1 MIKKKF
7 KQKQFKKRWVLV
19 FFFEFF
25 GLKISSLLL
34 FFFFF
39 NRTGSIDLLK
49 IDVFRKGLGENR
61 NMKNLENTATDWIIK
76 FQERIIS
83 SKKFSVK
90 CVLNT

>member
-1 MIKKKF
+1 MIKKNF

-25 GLKISSLLL
+25 GLKISSLLFL
-34 FFFFF
+34 FFF
-39 NRTGSIDLLK
+39 NSTGSIALLK
-49 IDVFRKGLGENR
+49 IDVFRKGLGEDR
-61 NMKNLENTATDWIIK
+61 TMRDLENTATDWIIK